1 MSCPYHAN
9 TMLVAQV
16 SPEEVSQGGKIGP
29 FTFGWTHLLTIGPH
43 SREGW
48 SEKKRI
54 ACVLLQKRFLP
65 WFLITGR
72 TM

>member
-29 FTFGWTHLLTIGPH
+29 FTFVWIHLLTISPH
-43 SREGW
+43 PREVW
-48 SEKKRI
+48 SEKKKNCLCFVTEAFSPLVSYHR
-54 ACVLLQKRFLP
+54 
-65 WFLITGR
+65 
-72 TM
+72 

>member
-29 FTFGWTHLLTIGPH
+29 FTFVGTCLLTISPH
-43 SREGW
+43 PREGW
-48 SEKKRI
+48 SEKKKKN
-54 ACVLLQKRFLP
+54 CLCFV
-65 WFLITGR
+65 TGVFSHLVSYR
-72 TM
+72 R